1 LTGWRHRHERLCHLA
16 KQDETSMR
24 GLSDKV
30 GIVAGGGR
38 GIGAATAKR
47 LADEGAAV
55 VIGDIEDEW
64 AKKVADEIEQAGGKA
79 LGVHLDGTC
88 PDSQRGIVSAAIAH
102 FGGLDFYH
110 SNLAGGTKGDN
121 HALDCSLD
129 VLDNS
134 FAINTK
140 SHFIATQAV
149 LPEMLERGGGAM
161 IYTSSGAASG
171 GSPWQVAYPMTK
183 NAIHAL
189 ARHVASKWGKK
200 GIRAN
205 VICPGV
211 VLTEAVKIHMSDEQ
225 VEKTLR
231 HLPHQRLGA
240 PDDIAAAVAFLASE
254 DGAWVNGQVWH
265 VNGGMQMRD

>member
-1 LTGWRHRHERLCHLA
+1 
-16 KQDETSMR
+16 MR
-24 GLSDKV
+24 GLAGKV
-30 GIVAGGGR
+30 GIIAGGGR
-38 GIGAATAKR
+38 GIGAATARR
-47 LADEGAAV
+47 LAAEGAQV

-64 AKKVADEIEQAGGKA
+64 AAKVAAEIQAAGGA
-79 LGVHLDGTC
+79 AIGLHLDGTS
-88 PDSQRGIVSAAIAH
+88 PESQQAIVAAALER
-102 FGGLDFYH
+102 FGALDFYH
-110 SNLAGGTKGDN
+110 SNLAGGTQGDN
-121 HALDCSLD
+121 HALDCSLE
-129 VLDNS
+129 VLDKS
-134 FAINTK
+134 FAINAK
-140 SHFIATQAV
+140 SHFIATQAA
-149 LPEMLERGGGAM
+149 LPAMLERGGGAM

-189 ARHVASKWGKK
+189 ARHVASKWGKQ

-225 VEKTLR
+225 VEKALR
-231 HLPHQRLGA
+231 QVPHQRLGV
-240 PDDIAAAVAFLASE
+240 PEDIAAAVAFLASA